1 MRIQFKK
8 GISPEAIADTFLDIV
23 KKRGNVIGAVNIYIQ
38 EYDQDMQPI
47 AFDNSQYIQV
57 KPTPDGTDD
66 YAEYCAR
73 MRRKSLKV
81 I

>member
-38 EYDQDMQPI
+38 EYDQHMPPI
-47 AFDNSQYIQV
+47 ACDHSQYIQV
-57 KPTPDGTDD
+57 KQTPVGTDY

-73 MRRKSLKV
+73 MRRKNLKV